1 MLAHGGTLAGTVRC
15 RMSIDSADG
24 DSRVLLVTGG
34 GTGIGAA
41 IAGRADADG
50 WTVVITGRRAEPL
63 DAVASRCT
71 RVLAIPAD
79 MSASSA
85 VERIVE
91 QTLARCGRLDAVV
104 ANAGIMAA
112 GSLADTSPAEWE
124 SVMAVNVTGPYLLA
138 RASMPSLRA
147 SRGSFIGVG
156 SIAGLRVPA
165 GASAYAVS
173 KAALGM
179 LVSTLAV
186 DEGPR
191 GVRANIVCPGWVRT
205 EMADAEMTEFGASHG
220 LDVEQAYEEATALVP
235 QRRPAR
241 PEEVAAAVMW
251 LAGTDASYVNGA
263 TLTVDGGTTLVDPGT
278 IPFDFTVRP
287 RA

>member
-1 MLAHGGTLAGTVRC
+1 M
-15 RMSIDSADG
+15 
-24 DSRVLLVTGG
+24 LLVTGG

-41 IAGRADADG
+41 IASRADADG
-50 WTVVITGRRAEPL
+50 WTVVITGRRPAPL
-63 DAVASRCT
+63 DAVAARGS

-79 MSASSA
+79 MSRPAG
-85 VERIVE
+85 VDRVVD
-91 QTLARCGRLDAVV
+91 QARARFGRLDAVV

-112 GSLADTSPAEWE
+112 GTLAETSPEDWE
-124 SVMAVNVTGPYLLA
+124 SVMAVNVTGPFLLA
-138 RASMPSLRA
+138 RACVPGLRA
-147 SRGSFIGVG
+147 SRGSFIGIG

-165 GASAYAVS
+165 AASAYAVS

-186 DEGPR
+186 DEGPH
-191 GVRANIVCPGWVRT
+191 GVRANVVCPGWVRT
-205 EMADAEMTEFGASHG
+205 EMADAEMAVFGSAQG
-220 LDVEQAYEEATALVP
+220 LDVEQAYGEVTSLVP
-235 QRRPAR
+235 QRRAAHPH
-241 PEEVAAAVMW
+241 EVAAAVMW

-278 IPFDFTVRP
+278 VPFDFTVRP